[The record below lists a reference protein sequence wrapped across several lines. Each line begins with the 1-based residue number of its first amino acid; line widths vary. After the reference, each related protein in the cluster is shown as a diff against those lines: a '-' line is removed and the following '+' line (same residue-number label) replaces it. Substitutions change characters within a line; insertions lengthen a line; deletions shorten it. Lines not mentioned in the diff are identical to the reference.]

1 VRRLEANAYIKR
13 FVSGK
18 RRSQVKFK
26 EELTI
31 VTEFNEKMDQL
42 DLIIAQEADCIS
54 PIAMM
59 NTIVKDALCKMDP
72 CHIASPAGEL
82 TSLFTSSGSWE
93 SSILSFTSSPRNAGS
108 PLSQFTNAG
117 SPLSQFTHGRPAIMQ

>member
-1 VRRLEANAYIKR
+1 LSSVCVRRLEANAYIKR

-26 EELTI
+26 EELVV
-31 VTEFNEKMDQL
+31 VTEFNEQLEQL
-42 DLIIAQEADCIS
+42 DLIIAQETDCTS

-59 NTIVKDALCKMDP
+59 NSIVKDALWTFDNDP
-72 CHIASPAGEL
+72 CDLASPAGEL
-82 TSLFTSSGSWE
+82 TSLFSNSGSWE

-108 PLSQFTNAG
+108 PLSQYTRG
-117 SPLSQFTHGRPAIMQ
+117 GDPPAIMQ